1 MLREKGWGFIYIYRK
16 KDFIIPEYVLQ
27 ILPIN
32 YERVIWF
39 RGAEDLDFE
48 NENFQMASMFSQ
60 TFLSLLGKISLG
72 KYKGKSNET

>member
-1 MLREKGWGFIYIYRK
+1 MLREKGWGYIYRK

-39 RGAEDLDFE
+39 RGAKDLDFE
-48 NENFQMASMFSQ
+48 NENFRMVSLFSQ
-60 TFLSLLGKISLG
+60 MFLALSGKISLG
-72 KYKGKSNET
+72 KYKGK